1 MADITKLGAAKLAQK
16 IRKKDLSPVEVVSA
30 FLARIEKVNPKINAI
45 VTLDAERALAAAKQA
60 EQDVMSGKPL
70 PPLHGVPC
78 TVKDPFETAGLRTTN
93 GSKIFANHVPDR
105 DATLVKRLR
114 AAGCIMLGK
123 TNTPEFMM
131 SQFTDNLLFG
141 PTRNPYNKERS
152 VGGSS
157 GGEGA
162 ALASRMSPLG
172 IGSDIGGSLRLPAHC
187 CGIASI
193 RPTQGRCPQTGM
205 IAIGPAHYGNMNVT
219 GPLARNVQDVA
230 LLLSLLE
237 GPDGEDP
244 FCQPLRPTTAKI
256 KPATGL
262 RVGILDQSGLSPVS
276 GEVKAAV
283 RRAAGIL
290 AEGGGR
296 IEAVEDPLIPEIF
309 DTWFTLISYGIKDV
323 SGLIDIEEVL
333 RRRDELDPRFSMLLD
348 LPTPEPRAYLQAELK
363 RALITRAV
371 FQQYEKVDVILTPV
385 LPTTAP
391 VGDQGPVVDG
401 VDQQLLYAALPVYLS
416 VLTGDP
422 AAIVPVANGADG
434 LPIGVQIMAKRGNDS
449 LALQAALAVEKAV
462 KVKPP
467 RI

>member
-1 MADITKLGAAKLAQK
+1 MADITRYSATRLARM
-16 IRKKDLSPVEVVSA
+16 IRKKEVSPVEVVDA
-30 FLARIEKVNPKINAI
+30 YLTRIDKLNPKINAI
-45 VTLDAERALAAAKQA
+45 VTLTAESARQQAKEA
-60 EQDVMSGKPL
+60 EQAVMSGRPL

-105 DATLVKRLR
+105 DATLVKRLK
-114 AAGCIMLGK
+114 AAGCIVLGK

-131 SQFTDNLLFG
+131 SQFTDNLLVG
-141 PTRNPYNKERS
+141 PTRNPYKKERS

-187 CGIASI
+187 CGVVSI
-193 RPTQGRCPQTGM
+193 RPTQGRCPHTGLLG
-205 IAIGPAHYGNMNVT
+205 IGPAHYGTMDVV

-244 FCQPLRPTTAKI
+244 FCQPLRPTSPKI
-256 KPATGL
+256 KPVTGL
-262 RVGILDQSGLSPVS
+262 RVGILDQSGLSPVAD
-276 GEVKAAV
+276 EVKAAV
-283 RRAAGIL
+283 RKVADIL
-290 AEGGGR
+290 SQGGGHVG
-296 IEAVEDPLIPEIF
+296 AVEDPLLLEIF
-309 DTWFTLISYGIKDV
+309 DTWFTLIGYGIKDI
-323 SGLIDIEEVL
+323 SGLIDVEEVL
-333 RRRDELDPRFSMLLD
+333 RRRDELDPRFAMLLD
-348 LPTPEPRAYLQAELK
+348 LPTPEPRAYLQAERK

-371 FQQYEKVDVILTPV
+371 IQQYEKVDVILTPV

-391 VGDQGPVVDG
+391 LGDQGPVVDG
-401 VDQQLLYAALPVYLS
+401 VEQQLLYAALPAYLS

-434 LPIGVQIMAKRGNDS
+434 LPIGVQIMARRGNDT
-449 LALQAALAVEKAV
+449 LALSAALAVEKAV